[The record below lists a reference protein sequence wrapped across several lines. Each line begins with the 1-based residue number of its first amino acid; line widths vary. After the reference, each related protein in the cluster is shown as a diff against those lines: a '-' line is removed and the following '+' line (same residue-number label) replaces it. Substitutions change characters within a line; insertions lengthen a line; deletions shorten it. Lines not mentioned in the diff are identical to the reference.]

1 VHKRLNMTSVC
12 STKTSTLARPNPTAF
27 FTARVF
33 HDPAETVGV
42 SEGASRAMDRYSAG
56 DDAAF
61 ADVYDF
67 LAPRLLSSLS
77 RRTRDRVRAEDLL
90 QRTFMHIHRSR
101 GTFIPGSDVLRWA
114 YAISR
119 RLTIDELRRRSRDPV
134 DHAAPDSD
142 SCSTVGLAEGE
153 LTARETATRLQ
164 RALAAL
170 PGTQREAF
178 ELVRFDGLSHEQ
190 AAAVLGT
197 TVCAVKLR
205 AHRAYEALRAAL
217 EECEPARA

>member
-1 VHKRLNMTSVC
+1 
-12 STKTSTLARPNPTAF
+12 
-27 FTARVF
+27 
-33 HDPAETVGV
+33 
-42 SEGASRAMDRYSAG
+42 MDRYAAG

-90 QRTFMHIHRSR
+90 QRTFMHIHRAR
-101 GTFIPGSDVLRWA
+101 GTFIQGSDVLRWA

-119 RLTIDELRRRSRDPV
+119 RLSIDELRRQVRDPV
-134 DHAAPDSD
+134 HHAAPESD
-142 SCSTVGLAEGE
+142 WSSETDLAEGNVA
-153 LTARETATRLQ
+153 ARETATLLQ
-164 RALAAL
+164 SALKAL
-170 PGTQREAF
+170 PEKQREAF
-178 ELVRFDGLSHEQ
+178 ELLRLDGLSHDQ

-205 AHRAYEALRAAL
+205 AHRAYEALRNAL
-217 EECEPARA
+217 EDRHVVGSDRAPYRAA

>member
-1 VHKRLNMTSVC
+1 MCYSEFA
-12 STKTSTLARPNPTAF
+12 TLARPNHSSA
-27 FTARVF
+27 AV
-33 HDPAETVGV
+33 PALAYVSAAALGV

-61 ADVYDF
+61 GDVYDF

-119 RLTIDELRRRSRDPV
+119 RLTIDELRRQTRDPV
-134 DHAAPDSD
+134 DHAAPESD
-142 SCSTVGLAEGE
+142 LGSSAGLSEGE
-153 LTARETATRLQ
+153 LAARETATRLQ

-170 PGTQREAF
+170 PATQRQAF
-178 ELVRFDGLSHEQ
+178 ELVRLDGLSHDQ
-190 AAAVLGT
+190 AAAVLGI

-205 AHRAYEALRAAL
+205 AHRAYEALRGAL
-217 EECEPARA
+217 AE